1 MRFNLGLIVAKTD
14 NGIPC
19 LGTSNLG
26 PQINNST
33 KKNRKTNTKSS
44 FLIFKSY
51 VQHFHAFSNFYIAKI
66 LILN

>member
-26 PQINNST
+26 PQINYST
-33 KKNRKTNTKSS
+33 KKIVKQTQRVLS
-44 FLIFKSY
+44 
-51 VQHFHAFSNFYIAKI
+51 
-66 LILN
+66 